1 MNLVGHT
8 DTKGQIAIAMKAA
21 KKRNMAMPH
30 MLFSGLAGCGK
41 TSMAQEIA
49 LISKCNFLSVISTN
63 IRTHEDIIHLIEKMN
78 HCNYN
83 EQGDRIGTIYPT
95 ILFLDEVHQMPSL
108 GQEILGLVMERFILD
123 TGQPNKFYWAPYF
136 TVIGATTD
144 DGKLNKPF
152 RERFKLRFIFEQY
165 SLNEILKIV
174 EMYSKKLNMVIT
186 NNSAIAIAK
195 RSKGIPRI
203 AVGYVERMRDFLLA
217 TDKKLANSTL
227 TEVLFKKLKIDEEGL
242 TVTERKLLKVLYDA
256 KTPIGIDN
264 LAMILNESPKNLVG
278 AIEPFLMQKGFIT
291 RNNKGRSITK
301 IGSNYIKHIDNSV
314 EKEKSEIT
322 MDYIRK

>member
-49 LISKCNFLSVISTN
+49 RISDCSFLSAISVN
-63 IRTHEDIIHLIEKMN
+63 IRTHKDIINLIEKMD
-78 HCNYN
+78 HHNYN
-83 EQGDRIGTIYPT
+83 EQGDRIGTIQPT
-95 ILFLDEVHQMPSL
+95 ILFLDEIHQIPSL
-108 GQEILGLVMERFILD
+108 GQEMLGLVMERFILD

-136 TVIGATTD
+136 TIIGATTD

-165 SLNEILKIV
+165 SLNEISKIV

-186 NNSAIAIAK
+186 TKGVISIAK

-203 AVGYVERMRDFLLA
+203 AVSYVERMRDFLLA
-217 TDKKLANSTL
+217 TNKKFANSTL
-227 TEVLFKKLKIDEEGL
+227 TEILFKKLKIDEEGL
-242 TVTERKLLKVLYDA
+242 TIIERNLLKILYDV
-256 KTPIGIDN
+256 KVPMGVDN
-264 LAMILNESPKNLVG
+264 LAMILNESTKNLIG
-278 AIEPFLMQKGFIT
+278 TIEPFLMQKGFIV
-291 RNNKGRSITK
+291 RNSKGRSITK
-301 IGSNYIKHIDNSV
+301 AGINYLKQTSDSV
-314 EKEKSEIT
+314 EKEKLEIAI
-322 MDYIRK
+322 DYIRK

>member
-1 MNLVGHT
+1 MSLVGHT

-41 TSMAQEIA
+41 TSMAQEVA
-49 LISKCNFLSVISTN
+49 RISGCSFLSAISTN
-63 IRTHEDIIHLIEKMN
+63 IRTHEDIVNLIEKMD
-78 HCNYN
+78 HHNYN
-83 EQGDRIGTIYPT
+83 EQGDRVGIIQPT
-95 ILFLDEVHQMPSL
+95 ILFLDEIHQVPSL
-108 GQEILGLVMERFILD
+108 GQEMLGIVMERFILD

-136 TVIGATTD
+136 TIIGATTD

-174 EMYSKKLNMVIT
+174 ETYSKKLNMVIT
-186 NNSAIAIAK
+186 NSGTMSIAK

-203 AVGYVERMRDFLLA
+203 AIGYVERMRDFLLA
-217 TDKKLANSTL
+217 TNKKLANSML
-227 TEVLFKKLKIDEEGL
+227 TEILFKRLKIDEEGL
-242 TVTERKLLKVLYDA
+242 TITERRLLKILYDA
-256 KTPIGIDN
+256 KVPMGVDN
-264 LAMILNESPKNLVG
+264 LAMILNESSKNLIG
-278 AIEPFLMQKGFIT
+278 TIEPFLMQKGFII
-291 RNNKGRSITK
+291 RNSKGRSITK
-301 IGSNYIKHIDNSV
+301 VGANYLKHTDDSA

-322 MDYIRK
+322 IDYVRK